1 MKKTI
6 IRYGLYGGTVICVLF
21 LLSLFLA
28 DGLDFGTQEV
38 IGYASMVVA
47 LSFVYFGIRHFRDRE
62 NSGSLSFGTGLKIG
76 LGISLITA
84 LMFGILDVIYVKFMN
99 PDFMETYYASV
110 LADLEASLPESEYQ
124 ERARAMEAEKEL
136 FTNPLM
142 NFFLMFITVFL
153 IGLIMSILSALILK
167 RKPSTVIS

>member
-38 IGYASMVVA
+38 I
-47 LSFVYFGIRHFRDRE
+47 
-62 NSGSLSFGTGLKIG
+62 
-76 LGISLITA
+76 
-84 LMFGILDVIYVKFMN
+84 YVKYMN

-167 RKPSTVIS
+167 RKPSTVIT